1 MSCVVAGLRY
11 YFRIYK
17 YEYLGE
23 LMTSEL
29 HIARSKE
36 LNLNF
41 SRLFVVTTF
50 LEKKHVIFSVNSW
63 NLVTKFHFLSRMGL
77 RPILD

>member
-29 HIARSKE
+29 HIILSFAVLVS
-36 LNLNF
+36 LLAATVIANF
-41 SRLFVVTTF
+41 
-50 LEKKHVIFSVNSW
+50 IFGYG
-63 NLVTKFHFLSRMGL
+63 KFAVMVYFPFQLICSHHHL
-77 RPILD
+77 RF

>member
-29 HIARSKE
+29 HITKYRMNKLWSFNNIQ
-36 LNLNF
+36 L
-41 SRLFVVTTF
+41 TCM
-50 LEKKHVIFSVNSW
+50 VIM
-63 NLVTKFHFLSRMGL
+63 T
-77 RPILD
+77 

>member
-23 LMTSEL
+23 LMNSEL
-29 HIARSKE
+29 HKALDIVPTNGGQCHTPPYRVG
-36 LNLNF
+36 
-41 SRLFVVTTF
+41 RGVV
-50 LEKKHVIFSVNSW
+50 
-63 NLVTKFHFLSRMGL
+63 
-77 RPILD
+77 

>member
-29 HIARSKE
+29 HITSYNYLSYNTRRPVFRKSVKL
-36 LNLNF
+36 LNYHPH
-41 SRLFVVTTF
+41 LF
-50 LEKKHVIFSVNSW
+50 K
-63 NLVTKFHFLSRMGL
+63 NLKSIV
-77 RPILD
+77 

>member
-29 HIARSKE
+29 HISKSGM
-36 LNLNF
+36 LIGLFLLIPKGLKCFNLYHSN
-41 SRLFVVTTF
+41 
-50 LEKKHVIFSVNSW
+50 I
-63 NLVTKFHFLSRMGL
+63 
-77 RPILD
+77 ILKI

>member
-1 MSCVVAGLRY
+1 MQNCKKICQLFVEKVRRMQSNSDIMSCVVAGLRY

-29 HIARSKE
+29 HIASHRTS
-36 LNLNF
+36 NSRDF
-41 SRLFVVTTF
+41 S
-50 LEKKHVIFSVNSW
+50 
-63 NLVTKFHFLSRMGL
+63 GC
-77 RPILD
+77 

>member
-29 HIARSKE
+29 HI
-36 LNLNF
+36 LYIYF
-41 SRLFVVTTF
+41 SQNKMNLFVLPGIVSESIAALF
-50 LEKKHVIFSVNSW
+50 
-63 NLVTKFHFLSRMGL
+63 
-77 RPILD
+77 

>member
-29 HIARSKE
+29 HIIRVSSA
-36 LNLNF
+36 LYIVHFMHDNNY
-41 SRLFVVTTF
+41 
-50 LEKKHVIFSVNSW
+50 HV
-63 NLVTKFHFLSRMGL
+63 
-77 RPILD
+77 